1 MTKKL
6 TDREQAERDY
16 YKILPRFLRAKQ
28 PSTKERLEHELEAAR
43 QRELP
48 TTRQNLK
55 NALTLSPSAKAL
67 YLRGA
72 KHGILPAL
80 AKGNVEPFFR
90 AVELLP
96 ELFMDKTISEQ
107 TIVLWMENKLWK
119 NERGNTARKNLTR
132 LAKILTTFH
141 GPPEYETEEE
151 REEAKKASQRQAS
164 KRQYDKKRKGGFS

>member
-1 MTKKL
+1 MNKKQI
-6 TDREQAERDY
+6 DRAQAERDHARIR
-16 YKILPRFLRAKQ
+16 KRFLHAKR
-28 PSTKERLEHELEAAR
+28 PSTKQRLALELEAAY
-43 QRELP
+43 QRSLP

-55 NALTLSPSAKAL
+55 NALTLSPTAKGL

-72 KHGILPAL
+72 KHGIMPAL

-96 ELFMDKTISEQ
+96 ELFLDKAISEQ
-107 TIVLWMENKLWK
+107 TIVTWMENKLWK

-151 REEAKKASQRQAS
+151 REEAKKASQREAA
-164 KRQYDKKRKGGFS
+164 KKVEPEQSSAA